1 MPEMLIKENIVDA
14 VASPDIQAK
23 IFTIRGVQVM
33 LAPDLAELYEV
44 STSAF
49 NQAVKRNLKR
59 FPQNFRFQ
67 LTHEE
72 LEEVITNC
80 DNPDRLR
87 FAPTLPFAFTEQGV
101 AMLSGVLKSDV
112 AVAVSIRIM
121 NTFVAM
127 RQMLASMYPLLARI
141 EKAEKLQMED
151 HIRQINDQIH
161 NEERFS
167 EIFNAMSDKTFPE
180 QKIFY
185 EGEVFDADAFI
196 SRHVLIADK
205 SILLIDNWI
214 DITTLEVLSKKKD
227 GVAVEIVTSSRG
239 NRLTAHDIDWFNEQ
253 YGGLSVKNSQKFHD
267 RFLII
272 DDSILYLCGASLK
285 DIGKKCFAFTK
296 LDEREIPLLKDLA
309 NS

>member
-112 AVAVSIRIM
+112 AVAVIIRIM

-285 DIGKKCFAFTK
+285 DIGKKCFAFTR

>member
-1 MPEMLIKENIVDA
+1 MLIKENIVDA

-127 RQMLASMYPLLARI
+127 RQMLASMYPLLALI

-285 DIGKKCFAFTK
+285 DIGKKCFAFTR

>member
-1 MPEMLIKENIVDA
+1 MLIKENIVDA

-214 DITTLEVLSKKKD
+214 DITALEVLSKKKD

-285 DIGKKCFAFTK
+285 DIGKKCFAFTR

>member
-67 LTHEE
+67 LTHED

-285 DIGKKCFAFTK
+285 DIGKKCFAFTR